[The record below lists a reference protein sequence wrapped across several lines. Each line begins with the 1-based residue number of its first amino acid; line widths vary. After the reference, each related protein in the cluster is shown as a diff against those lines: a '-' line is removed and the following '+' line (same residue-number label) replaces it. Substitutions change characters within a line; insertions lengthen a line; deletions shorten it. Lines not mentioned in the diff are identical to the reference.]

1 MTSATAAR
9 IVFAA
14 GLAALVLTGC
24 KTLTGNL
31 PTEAELAEMARK
43 MPGET
48 AIRERFEEVAA
59 IYREIC
65 TAPEY
70 AGYFEKTPCLPAMAS
85 RRQLNDRSKARAP
98 EIEQMRRVAEEIEEL
113 NSTTRHLMTESGIDS
128 YVRAAARADEE
139 IDPLV
144 RKNQDDLAG
153 RHITWGEYNRRRI
166 ELMQMT
172 QENTPQLVEGE
183 TVPTEAQQ

>member
-31 PTEAELAEMARK
+31 PTEADLAEMARIGLPVP
-43 MPGET
+43 PGFT
-48 AIRERFEEVAA
+48 ITTEV
-59 IYREIC
+59 C
-65 TAPEY
+65 TY
-70 AGYFEKTPCLPAMAS
+70 YYDHGCIPAMAS
-85 RRQLNDRSKARAP
+85 RRQLNDRSKALAP
-98 EIEQMRRVAEEIEEL
+98 EIEQMRRVAEEIAEL

-153 RHITWGEYNRRRI
+153 RRTTWGEYNRRRI

>member
-98 EIEQMRRVAEEIEEL
+98 EIEQMRRVAEEI
-113 NSTTRHLMTESGIDS
+113 
-128 YVRAAARADEE
+128 
-139 IDPLV
+139 DPLV

-153 RHITWGEYNRRRI
+153 RRITWGEYNRRRI

-183 TVPTEAQQ
+183 TIPTEAQQ

>member
-1 MTSATAAR
+1 
-9 IVFAA
+9 
-14 GLAALVLTGC
+14 
-24 KTLTGNL
+24 
-31 PTEAELAEMARK
+31 MARK
-43 MPGET
+43 IPGET
-48 AIRERFEEVAA
+48 PIRERLEEVAA

-98 EIEQMRRVAEEIEEL
+98 EIEQMRRVAEEIAEL

-153 RHITWGEYNRRRI
+153 RRITWGEYNRRRI

>member
-48 AIRERFEEVAA
+48 AIRERFE
-59 IYREIC
+59 
-65 TAPEY
+65 
-70 AGYFEKTPCLPAMAS
+70 
-85 RRQLNDRSKARAP
+85 
-98 EIEQMRRVAEEIEEL
+98 
-113 NSTTRHLMTESGIDS
+113 H
-128 YVRAAARADEE
+128 E
-139 IDPLV
+139 IDAIVDAGACPLEPTTVIDLTPMRLGNPPVCV
-144 RKNQDDLAG
+144 REGAG
-153 RHITWGEYNRRRI
+153 PLSAIG
-166 ELMQMT
+166 L
-172 QENTPQLVEGE
+172 
-183 TVPTEAQQ
+183 

>member
-48 AIRERFEEVAA
+48 AIRERFKEVAA

-153 RHITWGEYNRRRI
+153 RRITWGEYNRRRI

>member
-1 MTSATAAR
+1 
-9 IVFAA
+9 
-14 GLAALVLTGC
+14 
-24 KTLTGNL
+24 
-31 PTEAELAEMARK
+31 MARK

-128 YVRAAARADEE
+128 YVRAAR
-139 IDPLV
+139 P
-144 RKNQDDLAG
+144 
-153 RHITWGEYNRRRI
+153 
-166 ELMQMT
+166 
-172 QENTPQLVEGE
+172 
-183 TVPTEAQQ
+183 VPTKKSIPSSEKTRMTWPAGALLGVNTTGAESNSCR